1 MRYAARTILIPILLA
16 AAAVAFAQGASPPA
30 KIADVA
36 WLQGYWTGEGLGGA
50 LEEAWMPPRSGVML
64 GVFRL
69 VKGDGTRASGSFQEI
84 LAIEEFEGSLRLVI
98 KHFHPDWVGW
108 EEKDQALKLRLT
120 RIAAQEAVFGGVA
133 LRRVDDRLEV
143 ELVIKQ
149 KDGTTRTQKLGL
161 RKQPL

>member
-1 MRYAARTILIPILLA
+1 MRYISTIILVPILLA
-16 AAAVAFAQGASPPA
+16 AATAFAQGTAPPA

-36 WLQGYWTGEGLGGA
+36 WLQGYWSGEGFGGA
-50 LEEAWMPPRSGVML
+50 LEEVWMPPRSGVML
-64 GVFRL
+64 GAFRL
-69 VKGDGTRASGSFQEI
+69 MKGDGTRASGSFQEI

-120 RIAAQEAVFGGVA
+120 RIDAQEAVFGGVA

-149 KDGTTRTQKLGL
+149 RDGNTRTEKLGL
-161 RKQPL
+161 RRQAL